1 MRSTRHPERLAREP
15 RTIRSAARWGAAAV
29 LLAGLSALLAG
40 CGAAHHPA
48 AQAASTAK
56 PAASGGLYGLVP
68 EPLPHKPS
76 FTLTDTSGRPF
87 SLDAATAGKLTYLY
101 FGYTHCPNACPATMS
116 ELSYAIRLQP
126 AAIRHRIEVVFVTVD
141 PRRDTRPVLRAWLNH
156 YSTSFVGLTGS
167 QSQIAQ
173 AEEAAGVPPAPRE
186 TQSGNYSVPH
196 SSILFAY
203 SPDGRAHVVYATGFS
218 PTDYAHD
225 MPLLLRFAG

>member
-1 MRSTRHPERLAREP
+1 VGTTRQEHRFAREP
-15 RTIRSAARWGAAAV
+15 RPTRSAPRQGAAVAW
-29 LLAGLSALLAG
+29 LAALAALLAG
-40 CGAAHHPA
+40 CGAAHHA
-48 AQAASTAK
+48 AA
-56 PAASGGLYGLVP
+56 PAASAQKPAPGGGLYGLVP

-87 SLDAATAGKLTYLY
+87 SLDAETAGKLTYLY

-141 PRRDTRPVLRAWLNH
+141 PRRDTRPVLRTWLDH
-156 YSTSFVGLTGS
+156 YSTAFVGLTGTPG
-167 QSQIAQ
+167 QIAQ
-173 AEEAAGVPPAPRE
+173 AELAAGVPPAPRE

-203 SPDGRAHVVYATGFS
+203 SPDGRSHVVYATGFS

-225 MPLLLRFAG
+225 MPLLLRFGG